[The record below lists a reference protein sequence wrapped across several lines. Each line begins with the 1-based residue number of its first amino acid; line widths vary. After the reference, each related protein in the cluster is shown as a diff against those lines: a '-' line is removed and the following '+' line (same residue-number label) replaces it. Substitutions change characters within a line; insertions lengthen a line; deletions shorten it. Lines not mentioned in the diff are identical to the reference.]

1 MPQLYSS
8 PRPSPSGAQTA
19 TTWKP
24 TTQKIPTLGAVKAR
38 TAVINSQVLGLKAK
52 KILTKR
58 ISQTVKARQFQN
70 LVTVFEPNQLAK
82 DDKAN
87 EAEGTETLQ
96 LGETAEEPMEVE
108 SGKEKKTSTTGA
120 VPDHSEDT
128 PCVIQPTT
136 SETLSTETKMKQNG
150 MLETG

>member
-24 TTQKIPTLGAVKAR
+24 TTQKIPTVGSVKAR

-70 LVTVFEPNQLAK
+70 LVTVFEPNYLAK
-82 DDKAN
+82 HDKAN
-87 EAEGTETLQ
+87 DAEDTETLQ
-96 LGETAEEPMEVE
+96 LGKTAAEPMEVG
-108 SGKEKKTSTTGA
+108 SGAHGKGDK
-120 VPDHSEDT
+120 
-128 PCVIQPTT
+128 PCVLQPTT
-136 SETLSTETKMKQNG
+136 GETLFTETKMTQNG
-150 MLETG
+150 MLETE